1 MINFEDTPTEI
12 GKLDVKSFEEYEPAR
27 RMEIFCAVIAEMLD
41 EYLCLEWPEEASMH
55 GQAIDHKFEYTRE
68 VITLGLL
75 YFEFSN
81 SIREGDGNR
90 ILRCWRYFLLL
101 FKAARREKYSVEAF
115 NLLVQYHFI
124 FTERMKMQ
132 LLWSRTINVHGKRG
146 RNIPMDLQMEHFN
159 RECKGA
165 IGHLRASITEKS
177 VQRVGKCLKQ
187 FTDITHNFD
196 QCTGVIV
203 HSGYHSKK
211 TKVTDLNK
219 VIGQLQESAVFNQ
232 TPHCSHRQFPKFRA
246 HGIKPMNQED
256 IEIWMKQKIK
266 SMMYSGN

>member
-12 GKLDVKSFEEYEPAR
+12 GKLDVKSFEECEPAR

-115 NLLVQYHFI
+115 ILLVQYHFI

-165 IGHLRASITEKS
+165 IGHL
-177 VQRVGKCLKQ
+177 
-187 FTDITHNFD
+187 
-196 QCTGVIV
+196 
-203 HSGYHSKK
+203 
-211 TKVTDLNK
+211 
-219 VIGQLQESAVFNQ
+219 
-232 TPHCSHRQFPKFRA
+232 
-246 HGIKPMNQED
+246 
-256 IEIWMKQKIK
+256 
-266 SMMYSGN
+266 